1 MLRSDVE
8 FAERSMLICQ
18 VTDLHM
24 CRKGRLAYG
33 AVDTNAMTDRAL
45 AVVAALDP
53 RPDAVLVTGDLVESG
68 EREEYL
74 ELLAMIR
81 RHLAMPVHVVPGNH
95 DGRRALQGALQ
106 DLLPLG
112 MDAAFIQYVVD
123 DLPVRIVMLDTLVT
137 GQNHGELCP
146 ERLDFLERSLSG
158 SPDRPTI
165 VAMHHPPFV
174 SGIGFMDR
182 DNLRNADE
190 FAAVIARHKQVE
202 RIICGHVH
210 RPVLARVA
218 HAPVWV
224 GPSVSHQ
231 VALAL
236 APDAPGAYVMDPPA
250 FSLHRWTE
258 TDGLV
263 SHLGFVGPSS
273 GPYPFSGR

>member
-1 MLRSDVE
+1 
-8 FAERSMLICQ
+8 MLICQ

-33 AVDTNAMTDRAL
+33 VVDTNAMTDRAL
-45 AVVAALDP
+45 AVVAGLDP
-53 RPDAVLVTGDLVESG
+53 RPDAVLVTGDLVDGG
-68 EREEYL
+68 ERRAYL
-74 ELLAMIR
+74 EFLAMVR
-81 RHLAMPVHVVPGNH
+81 RHLAMPVYVVPGNH
-95 DGRRALQGALQ
+95 DSRPALRAALQGV
-106 DLLPLG
+106 LPLG
-112 MDAAFIQYVVD
+112 KDPGFVQYVVD
-123 DLPVRIVMLDTLVT
+123 DMPVRLVMLDTLVP
-137 GQNHGELCP
+137 GKNYGNLCP
-146 ERLDFLERSLSG
+146 ERLEFLERSLAG

-182 DNLRNADE
+182 DNLKNADE
-190 FAAVIARHKQVE
+190 FAAIIARHKQVE

-218 HAPVWV
+218 HAPVWI
-224 GPSVSHQ
+224 GPSVAHQ

-236 APDAPGAYVMDPPA
+236 APDAPGAYVLDPPG
-250 FSLHRWTE
+250 FTLHRWTE

-273 GPYPFSGR
+273 GPYPFSGQ